1 MKMKK
6 EEVRKILIENKIC
19 VEKNVEVMINILN
32 TRAKKIDKCG
42 KAGCNHEHM
51 IPSLLELVL
60 NKEKQFPK
68 IDRLEKEKRDI
79 LSKRKVKKG
88 G

>member
-1 MKMKK
+1 MKK
-6 EEVRKILIENKIC
+6 EEVIKILIENKIC

-42 KAGCNHEHM
+42 KVGCNHEHM
-51 IPSLLELVL
+51 IPFLLELIL

-68 IDRLEKEKRDI
+68 IDRLEKEKRDV
-79 LSKRKVKKG
+79 LLKRKTKKSG
-88 G
+88 